1 MTNLEY
7 FKGDELASNVWFT
20 KYKLGNESTP
30 KDMHIRLAY
39 NFAKIENKYNKNID
53 KSELPLS
60 TYGKERENLTSD
72 RIFNLF
78 NEFKYIV
85 PGGSVMAGLGSD
97 SPVSLSNCFV
107 LPSPKDSI
115 SSIFD
120 TARDMAQI
128 YKKRGGVGID
138 ISELRP
144 NGAVVHNAASTSTG
158 SVSFMRLYSTVTE
171 IIGQS
176 GRRGAL
182 MLSIDIRHPDVIDFI
197 TCKSDLS
204 KITGA
209 NISVK
214 INQEFKDAVDK
225 DEDYILK
232 WPIDAPLPQ
241 HSENLNYKELTKVVL
256 ENNQTVYYKKV
267 KAKKLWDLL
276 NENTWRFAEPGI
288 LIYDRLVNYDPTG
301 VYDELKPVSTNPC
314 GEIGLSPYDSCR
326 LICTNLFS
334 LVKNPFNSNAE
345 LDYDLAYKVFYECQV
360 LADDLVDLELEAI
373 DKILLKIQPE
383 YKTYLNLITK
393 IIPNHWFEEQ
403 TDEFKLWWKIRK
415 MGELGR
421 RTGCG
426 ITALGDM
433 YAALGVE
440 YGNTEVTNK
449 LFYTK
454 LKAELDATIDLGIL
468 RGTFPLWESALE
480 YLDSDLTGGN
490 DWYSFVQKEYP
501 EQYERMVV
509 YGRRNSSFSTCAPTG
524 SISILTGTTSGIEP
538 LFKPYYVRRKKCNPG
553 ETPTFVDQ
561 NGVGFIEYTV
571 LHPKFKEWLESKHE
585 SLSIP
590 RLRIYSTELIDPST
604 WDIDILNEAFKYS
617 PWYKQTADDLD
628 WKVRINTQA
637 LIQKYI
643 TSSISSTVNLPKNTP
658 RSVVENLY
666 NEAIAKGLKG
676 ITCYVDG
683 SRSGILVDAKLSKTE
698 ELFEQHKA
706 PKRPKVLKA
715 NSFTIKSLGN
725 TYCVLVGLFQN
736 KPYEVFVMQQPSVS
750 LDKDGSI
757 TKINKHHYSWNDKNN
772 TYIDNIITNLAD
784 DSAEQTLALMV
795 SMLLRT
801 GAELQF
807 IIKTI
812 KKSTNTIVSF
822 QSALVRVL
830 SKYLTKPIETN
841 ELCPDCNTPLV
852 NENGCCICKNCG
864 YSKCG

>member
-301 VYDELKPVSTNPC
+301 VYDELKPVSTNP
-314 GEIGLSPYDSCR
+314 
-326 LICTNLFS
+326 
-334 LVKNPFNSNAE
+334 
-345 LDYDLAYKVFYECQV
+345 
-360 LADDLVDLELEAI
+360 
-373 DKILLKIQPE
+373 
-383 YKTYLNLITK
+383 
-393 IIPNHWFEEQ
+393 
-403 TDEFKLWWKIRK
+403 
-415 MGELGR
+415 
-421 RTGCG
+421 
-426 ITALGDM
+426 
-433 YAALGVE
+433 
-440 YGNTEVTNK
+440 
-449 LFYTK
+449 
-454 LKAELDATIDLGIL
+454 
-468 RGTFPLWESALE
+468 
-480 YLDSDLTGGN
+480 
-490 DWYSFVQKEYP
+490 
-501 EQYERMVV
+501 
-509 YGRRNSSFSTCAPTG
+509 
-524 SISILTGTTSGIEP
+524 
-538 LFKPYYVRRKKCNPG
+538 
-553 ETPTFVDQ
+553 
-561 NGVGFIEYTV
+561 
-571 LHPKFKEWLESKHE
+571 
-585 SLSIP
+585 
-590 RLRIYSTELIDPST
+590 
-604 WDIDILNEAFKYS
+604 
-617 PWYKQTADDLD
+617 
-628 WKVRINTQA
+628 
-637 LIQKYI
+637 
-643 TSSISSTVNLPKNTP
+643 
-658 RSVVENLY
+658 
-666 NEAIAKGLKG
+666 
-676 ITCYVDG
+676 
-683 SRSGILVDAKLSKTE
+683 
-698 ELFEQHKA
+698 
-706 PKRPKVLKA
+706 
-715 NSFTIKSLGN
+715 
-725 TYCVLVGLFQN
+725 
-736 KPYEVFVMQQPSVS
+736 
-750 LDKDGSI
+750 
-757 TKINKHHYSWNDKNN
+757 
-772 TYIDNIITNLAD
+772 
-784 DSAEQTLALMV
+784 
-795 SMLLRT
+795 
-801 GAELQF
+801 
-807 IIKTI
+807 
-812 KKSTNTIVSF
+812 
-822 QSALVRVL
+822 
-830 SKYLTKPIETN
+830 
-841 ELCPDCNTPLV
+841 
-852 NENGCCICKNCG
+852 
-864 YSKCG
+864 